1 MKVWFWHS
9 ARGWQVITTRET
21 EETMKQINKPIKE
34 IDYKHKHT
42 S

>member
-1 MKVWFWHS
+1 M
-9 ARGWQVITTRET
+9 ITTKET
-21 EETMKQINKPIKE
+21 EETTKQMNKPIKE